1 VARSA
6 ETSQTYDVVV
16 AGNGVLGQSLAL
28 TLARRGLRVALLGH
42 PDRPWAA
49 SAAAGAMLGCFGEVT
64 EALVSS
70 EYGRTKLDLDV
81 QAKKLWPTW
90 SEELAAESG
99 QGNVQVANGTT
110 VILNAVGVR
119 GIDDVNY
126 VAIKEELRRYGEPFE
141 DVEPADI
148 EWLDPDPGSR
158 PQSAFHIPGE
168 HAVNAAMLLEELA
181 QAYVHAGGTVIAE
194 PAARVEYSHGR
205 VTGVVLA
212 SGARLAAGHVVLA
225 AGARSQDLIDT
236 VPEVAPNIPPLI
248 SGYGLSL
255 LVRTEDGTMPSSV
268 IRTPNRSF
276 ACGLHVLPRSGGD
289 VYIGATNI
297 ISPEPVELP
306 DMGDLQFLIECGQ
319 RQVRRSLYNSAL
331 RKAQVGNRPVALDG
345 FPLLGEAGVAGLWM
359 MTGTYRDGL
368 HLSPLLA
375 REMSARILG
384 EQPGVDLEMFRPVR
398 APIQP
403 ASREEIVQSAVTHLV
418 AGGYESGWNV
428 AVSWPL
434 ILEKQLRSVFQDLA
448 DDLDPTLTPPPEV
461 LNAARTNPGLVATLR
476 AYYAASRA
484 HANSELAPPN
494 GAQAQGE
501 RPLAG
506 AGTPR

>member
-1 VARSA
+1 
-6 ETSQTYDVVV
+6 VVV

-225 AGARSQDLIDT
+225 AGARSQHSPAHQRIRPFAAGADRGWDDAVLGDQD
-236 VPEVAPNIPPLI
+236 PEPLI
-248 SGYGLSL
+248 RLRPA
-255 LVRTEDGTMPSSV
+255 RTAPL
-268 IRTPNRSF
+268 RRR
-276 ACGLHVLPRSGGD
+276 CLH
-289 VYIGATNI
+289 
-297 ISPEPVELP
+297 
-306 DMGDLQFLIECGQ
+306 
-319 RQVRRSLYNSAL
+319 RRDQHHL
-331 RKAQVGNRPVALDG
+331 
-345 FPLLGEAGVAGLWM
+345 
-359 MTGTYRDGL
+359 TG
-368 HLSPLLA
+368 
-375 REMSARILG
+375 
-384 EQPGVDLEMFRPVR
+384 
-398 APIQP
+398 
-403 ASREEIVQSAVTHLV
+403 
-418 AGGYESGWNV
+418 AGGTARHGRPPIPDRM
-428 AVSWPL
+428 WP
-434 ILEKQLRSVFQDLA
+434 
-448 DDLDPTLTPPPEV
+448 
-461 LNAARTNPGLVATLR
+461 AAG
-476 AYYAASRA
+476 
-484 HANSELAPPN
+484 
-494 GAQAQGE
+494 QAQ
-501 RPLAG
+501 PLQQRAAQG
-506 AGTPR
+506 PGG